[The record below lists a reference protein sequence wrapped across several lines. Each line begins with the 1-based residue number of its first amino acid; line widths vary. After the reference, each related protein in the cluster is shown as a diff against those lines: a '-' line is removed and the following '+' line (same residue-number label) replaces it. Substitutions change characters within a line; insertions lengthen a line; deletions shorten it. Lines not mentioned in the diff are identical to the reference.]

1 MQNDLR
7 KAVKLY
13 KVENN
18 KSYKE
23 IAIEIRVNKNSFY
36 NWLNGYYDLSE
47 EKTEE
52 LKKIISKRGELL

>member
-52 LKKIISKRGELL
+52 LKKIISKRGEVL